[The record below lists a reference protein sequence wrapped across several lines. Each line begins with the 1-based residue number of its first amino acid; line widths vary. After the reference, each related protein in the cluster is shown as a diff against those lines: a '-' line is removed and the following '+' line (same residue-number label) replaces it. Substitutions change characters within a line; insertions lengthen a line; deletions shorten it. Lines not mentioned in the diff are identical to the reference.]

1 MYNYR
6 EFMNNVQSTLIKPG
20 NGACRLS
27 SFTDSVI
34 QEVIRW
40 VYTPYSVLRRLREQC
55 RGSPIGALTAQP
67 GSISP
72 LSSCYP
78 NIVI

>member
-40 VYTPYSVLRRLREQC
+40 VYTPYYGYLDGCVNSAGDLRSEH
-55 RGSPIGALTAQP
+55 
-67 GSISP
+67 
-72 LSSCYP
+72 
-78 NIVI
+78 